1 MHRAQ
6 RSHPLRRG
14 TPRRSGRGWPT
25 MRGPD
30 FEIPTDPPGPP
41 ADPPVTDVP
50 RRLVPRRAVAVVAL
64 VGASAVGAVAWYS
77 QTDTTPRRPAAVVT
91 SAPTRATAEPGPA
104 RNSPTSTVTPT
115 TRTRTV
121 VRTCLD
127 SQENPGASPTSSA
140 DWITFDVS
148 PRVAGEA
155 LALISDAASEARQ
168 ALGDSGAFTMHVH
181 CDLNEYATAL
191 NTPVEEARLAIDRGR
206 VAHVR
211 RRDVWIYGPA
221 FEMRALP
228 DQRRTLYH
236 EYFHV
241 VQGFLSLD
249 RSGRSDVNTPLWL
262 LEGSARY
269 FENAVRPG
277 DLQSVRRT
285 QIRRWDALPTL
296 EQLEETGGSVATGG
310 SGGAYTLGLVASDY
324 LVTKYGRER
333 LQHDFWVALAG
344 TDWRSAFLEVFG
356 VTVDAFYSEF
366 EAYRAT
372 LRP

>member
-1 MHRAQ
+1 
-6 RSHPLRRG
+6 
-14 TPRRSGRGWPT
+14 

-30 FEIPTDPPGPP
+30 FEIPTEPPDPP

-50 RRLVPRRAVAVVAL
+50 RRLGPRRAVAAVAL
-64 VGASAVGAVAWYS
+64 VGTSAVGAFAWYS
-77 QTDTTPRRPAAVVT
+77 QTERTPRRPAAVVT
-91 SAPTRATAEPGPA
+91 SAPTRATAETGPA
-104 RNSPTSTVTPT
+104 RNSPTSAVTPT

-127 SQENPGASPTSSA
+127 SQENPGASPSSSSGS
-140 DWITFDVS
+140 ITFDVS
-148 PRVAGEA
+148 PRVTGEA
-155 LALISDAASEARQ
+155 LALISDAASEAGQ
-168 ALGDSGAFTMHVH
+168 ALGDSGAFTVHVH
-181 CDLNEYATAL
+181 CDMNEYASAL
-191 NTPVEEARLAIDRGR
+191 NMPVEEARLAIDRGR

-211 RRDVWIYGPA
+211 RRDMWIYGPA
-221 FEMRALP
+221 FEMRALSG
-228 DQRRTLYH
+228 QRRTLYH

-241 VQGFLSLD
+241 VQAFLSSD

-269 FENAVRPG
+269 FENTVRQG
-277 DLQSVRRT
+277 DLQSTRRT

-296 EQLEETGGSVATGG
+296 DQLEETGGAVATGG

-333 LQHDFWVALAG
+333 LQRDCWVALAAA
-344 TDWRSAFLEVFG
+344 DWRSAFLQVFC
-356 VTVDAFYSEF
+356 VTVDAFYSDF

-372 LRP
+372 LKP

>member
-1 MHRAQ
+1 MK
-6 RSHPLRRG
+6 
-14 TPRRSGRGWPT
+14 
-25 MRGPD
+25 GPD
-30 FEIPTDPPGPP
+30 FEIPPLPPPGPP
-41 ADPPVTDVP
+41 EDAPTVVRTRPVA
-50 RRLVPRRAVAVVAL
+50 RRARAMAGVAL
-64 VGASAVGAVAWYS
+64 LATSAAGAFAWYS
-77 QTDTTPRRPAAVVT
+77 QAGTTPDRPAVVTT
-91 SAPTRATAEPGPA
+91 SAPTRATAGSLPA
-104 RNSPTSTVTPT
+104 PSSSTSTVTPG
-115 TRTRTV
+115 TRRSTV

-127 SQENPGASPTSSA
+127 SEESPGASRGASPDRTP
-140 DWITFDVS
+140 WITFDAS
-148 PRVAGEA
+148 PRVAADA
-155 LALISDAASEARQ
+155 LALISDAALEAREV
-168 ALGDSGAFTMHVH
+168 LGESSAFTVHVH
-181 CDLNEYATAL
+181 CDLSEYAAST
-191 NTPVEEARLAIDRGR
+191 NSTVEEAQLEIERGQ

-211 RRDVWIYGPA
+211 RREMWIYGPA
-221 FEMRALP
+221 FGAASP
-228 DQRRTLYH
+228 STQRRILYH

-241 VQGFLSLD
+241 VQGFLSRD
-249 RSGRSDVNTPLWL
+249 RSGRADVKTPLWL

-344 TDWRSAFLEVFG
+344 TDWRSAFLQVFG